1 MGRNGAVGA
10 AVRRRRI
17 HEHIRLLCRCGAG
30 LEAIASPLCAAV
42 RDLIGADSGS
52 LFWLDEMGVPAGFFH
67 DCAPAEIKDLFITRF
82 EDLFLG
88 PEEINVIELTRSV
101 EPSIGRLLDP
111 AFEQRFWRSNI
122 YQYLCVPL
130 GHRHMLDVR
139 IEVNGVGQALFCAWN
154 RVGRPFTQADADAL
168 RPAQIEMQHAVA
180 VRRADVHW
188 RSLDSG
194 SAHFIT
200 DVAGLKLIA
209 IDEEAEAMLMKSHL
223 LQQNVS
229 MTRQPR
235 GAPGFAAVLAKL
247 LSTQTAATLHLPVAN
262 GRIVARATRTRS
274 IAPRGTSAQ
283 EMMFVALGL
292 QIAADVLVV
301 EYLMSLPL
309 FPLQREIALFAMQ
322 GRSRSDCRPTF
333 SVGDEALK
341 KHLRAIFDAT
351 GARKWT
357 DLVDLDPT
365 VQLEDKTTRRSGDGL
380 SAIATATGV

>member
-1 MGRNGAVGA
+1 VGRNGAAGA
-10 AVRRRRI
+10 AVRRRRLF
-17 HEHIRLLCRCGAG
+17 EHIRLLCRSGAG

-52 LFWLDEMGVPAGFFH
+52 LFWLDDMNVPAGFFH

-88 PEEINVIELTRSV
+88 PEEINVIELTRIV

-122 YQYLCVPL
+122 YRYLCVPL
-130 GHRHMLDVR
+130 GHRHMLDLR
-139 IEVNGVGQALFCAWN
+139 IEVNGVGRALFCAWN
-154 RVGRPFTQADADAL
+154 PPGRPFTQADADAL
-168 RPAQIEMQHAVA
+168 RPAQIEMQRAIA
-180 VRRADVHW
+180 DKSADVHW

-194 SAHFIT
+194 TAHFIT
-200 DVAGLKLIA
+200 DISGLKLAA

-235 GAPGFAAVLAKL
+235 DAPGFAALLARL
-247 LSTQTAATLHLPVAN
+247 LDAENAATLYLPVAN
-262 GRIVARATRTRS
+262 GRIAARASRTQS
-274 IAPRGTSAQ
+274 IDPQGAGAQ
-283 EMMFVALGL
+283 PMMFVSLGL
-292 QIAADVLVV
+292 QAAVDVLAV
-301 EYLMSLPL
+301 EYLMNLSL

-322 GRSRSDCRPTF
+322 GRPRSACCPTF
-333 SVGDEALK
+333 SIGDEALK
-341 KHLRAIFDAT
+341 KHLRAIFNVT

-357 DLVDLDPT
+357 DLASLNPNS
-365 VQLEDKTTRRSGDGL
+365 QR
-380 SAIATATGV
+380 AAA